1 MSVVKIGTRG
11 SQLALYQAH
20 RVQDALA
27 RLGVPAQTVVI
38 QTKGD
43 RIQDR
48 PLQSMGTGIFTKA
61 LDDALLAGEVDL
73 AVHSMKDVPTQLPAP
88 MEAWAVLE
96 RGRPG
101 DVLVSQDPSSTVVAT
116 GSIRRKAQW
125 LHRHPDHT
133 SVGLRGNVETRL
145 AKVKSNPWRGGI
157 FAAAGLDRLGLLK
170 GLEGVEHLDW
180 MVPAPAQGSIL
191 VVGLQ
196 GREDVK
202 RAVVQL
208 DHPDSSMAASIERA
222 FLYALEGG
230 CAAPIGAHARVQGP
244 HVTFTGCLNSLDGQS
259 ELRIE
264 RTSEQAHAKLGAAW
278 AQELLS
284 SGGQAIMHGI
294 RERTEG
300 NG

>member
-20 RVQDALA
+20 RVQEALA
-27 RLGVPAQTVVI
+27 RLGVPAQPVVI

-101 DVLVSQDPSSTVVAT
+101 DVLVGHDPLSTVVAT

-244 HVTFTGCLNSLDGQS
+244 HVTFTGCLNSLDGQA

-284 SGGQAIMHGI
+284 SGGQAIMHGV

-300 NG
+300 DG

>member
-1 MSVVKIGTRG
+1 MLNVKIGTRG
-11 SQLALYQAH
+11 SQLALYQAR

-27 RLGVPAQTVVI
+27 ELGLSAELVVI

-43 RIQDR
+43 SIQDR

-61 LDDALLAGEVDL
+61 LDDALIAGEVDV
-73 AVHSMKDVPTQLPAP
+73 AVHSMKDVPTQLLEP

-96 RGRPG
+96 RGLPG
-101 DVLVSQDPSSTVVAT
+101 DVLVGHDPTSTVVAT

-125 LHRHPDHT
+125 LHRHPNHT

-145 AKVKSNPWRGGI
+145 TKVKSNPWRGGI
-157 FAAAGLDRLGLLK
+157 FAAAGLDRLGLLD
-170 GLEGVEHLDW
+170 GLQGLEHLDW

-191 VVGLQ
+191 VVGLE
-196 GREDVK
+196 GRADLK
-202 RAVVQL
+202 HVVAQL

-230 CAAPIGAHARVQGP
+230 CAAPIGAHAKVQGD
-244 HVTFTGCLNSLDGQS
+244 HVAFTGCLNSLDGQA

-264 RTSEQAHAKLGAAW
+264 RTSEEAHAGLGANW
-278 AQELLS
+278 AHELLS
-284 SGGQAIMHGI
+284 SGGQAIMDGI
-294 RERTEG
+294 RKRTEEDG
-300 NG
+300 

>member
-1 MSVVKIGTRG
+1 MLNVKIGTRG
-11 SQLALYQAH
+11 SQLALYQAR
-20 RVQDALA
+20 RVQGALA
-27 RLGVPAQTVVI
+27 ELGVSAELMVI

-61 LDDALLAGEVDL
+61 LDDALLSGEVDV
-73 AVHSMKDVPTQLPAP
+73 AVHSMKDVPTQLLEP

-96 RGRPG
+96 RGLPG
-101 DVLVSQDPSSTVVAT
+101 DVLVGHNPASTVVAT

-145 AKVKSNPWRGGI
+145 AKVNSNPWRGGI
-157 FAAAGLDRLGLLK
+157 FAAAGLDRLGLLD
-170 GLEGVEHLDW
+170 GLDGVEHLDW

-196 GREDVK
+196 D
-202 RAVVQL
+202 RADLRNRVARL

-230 CAAPIGAHARVQGP
+230 CTAPIGAHARVQGD
-244 HVTFTGCLNSLDGQS
+244 HVTFTGCLNSLDGQA

-264 RTSEQAHAKLGAAW
+264 RTSEEAHAGLGAAW

-284 SGGQAIMHGI
+284 SGGQAIMDSI
-294 RERTEG
+294 RKRTEG
-300 NG
+300 DG

>member
-11 SQLALYQAH
+11 SQLALYQAR

-27 RLGVPAQTVVI
+27 RLGMPAQTVVI

-244 HVTFTGCLNSLDGQS
+244 HVTFTGCLNSLNGQS

-300 NG
+300 DG

>member
-1 MSVVKIGTRG
+1 MLNVKIGTRG
-11 SQLALYQAH
+11 SQLALYQAR
-20 RVQDALA
+20 RVQSALA
-27 RLGVPAQTVVI
+27 ELGVSAELVVI

-61 LDDALLAGEVDL
+61 LDDALIAGEVDM
-73 AVHSMKDVPTQLPAP
+73 AVHSMKDVPTQLLAP

-96 RGRPG
+96 RGLPG
-101 DVLVSQDPSSTVVAT
+101 DVLVGHDPASTVVAT

-125 LHRHPDHT
+125 LHRHPNHT

-145 AKVKSNPWRGGI
+145 TKVKSNPWRGGI
-157 FAAAGLDRLGLLK
+157 FAAAGLDRLGLLD

-191 VVGLQ
+191 VVGLE
-196 GREDVK
+196 GRADLKHMV
-202 RAVVQL
+202 AQL

-230 CAAPIGAHARVQGP
+230 CAAPIGAHARVQGD
-244 HVTFTGCLNSLDGQS
+244 HVTFTGCLNSLDGQA

-264 RTSEQAHAKLGAAW
+264 RTSEEAHATLGAAW
-278 AQELLS
+278 AHELLS
-284 SGGQAIMHGI
+284 SGGQAIMDSI
-294 RERTEG
+294 RKRTEG
-300 NG
+300 DD

>member
-20 RVQDALA
+20 RIQDALA
-27 RLGVPAQTVVI
+27 RLGVPAQPVVI

-61 LDDALLAGEVDL
+61 LDDALLADEVDL

-96 RGRPG
+96 RGLPG
-101 DVLVSQDPSSTVVAT
+101 DVLVGHDPLSTVVAT

-145 AKVKSNPWRGGI
+145 AKVKSNLWRGGI
-157 FAAAGLDRLGLLK
+157 FAAAGLDRLGLLE

-196 GREDVK
+196 GREDLK
-202 RAVVQL
+202 RAVVQM
-208 DHPDSSMAASIERA
+208 DHPESSMAASIERA
-222 FLYALEGG
+222 FLCALEGG
-230 CAAPIGAHARVQGP
+230 CAAPIGAHARVHGP
-244 HVTFTGCLNSLDGQS
+244 HVTFTGCLNSLDGQA

-264 RTSEQAHAKLGAAW
+264 RTSEQAHAELGSAW

-284 SGGQAIMHGI
+284 SGGQAIMDGI

-300 NG
+300 DG

>member
-27 RLGVPAQTVVI
+27 RLGMPAQTVVI

-101 DVLVSQDPSSTVVAT
+101 DVLVGQDPSSTVVAT

-145 AKVKSNPWRGGI
+145 AKVKNNPWRGGI

-294 RERTEG
+294 RERTDG
-300 NG
+300 DG

>member
-20 RVQDALA
+20 RIQDALA
-27 RLGVPAQTVVI
+27 RLGVPAQPVVI

-61 LDDALLAGEVDL
+61 LDDALLADEVDL

-96 RGRPG
+96 RGLPG
-101 DVLVSQDPSSTVVAT
+101 DVLVGHDPLSTVVAT

-157 FAAAGLDRLGLLK
+157 FAAAGLDRLGLLE

-196 GREDVK
+196 GREDLK
-202 RAVVQL
+202 RAVVQM
-208 DHPDSSMAASIERA
+208 DHPESSMAASIERA
-222 FLYALEGG
+222 FLCALEGG
-230 CAAPIGAHARVQGP
+230 CAAPIGAHARVHGP
-244 HVTFTGCLNSLDGQS
+244 HVTFTGCLNSLDGQA

-264 RTSEQAHAKLGAAW
+264 RTSEQAHAELGSAW

-284 SGGQAIMHGI
+284 SGGQAIMDGI

-300 NG
+300 DG

>member
-1 MSVVKIGTRG
+1 MANVKIGTRG
-11 SQLALYQAH
+11 SQLALHQAH
-20 RVQDALA
+20 RVQEALA
-27 RLGVPAQTVVI
+27 KLGVSAELEVI

-61 LDDALLAGEVDL
+61 LDDALLAGKVDL
-73 AVHSMKDVPTQLPAP
+73 AVHSMKDVPTQLLEP

-96 RGRPG
+96 RGLPG
-101 DVLVSQDPSSTVVAT
+101 DVLVGHNPSATVVAT

-157 FAAAGLDRLGLLK
+157 FAAAGLDRLGLLE
-170 GLEGVEHLDW
+170 GLEGMEHLDW

-191 VVGLQ
+191 VVGLRGQ
-196 GREDVK
+196 ADLK
-202 RAVVQL
+202 HVVAQL

-230 CAAPIGAHARVQGP
+230 CAAPIGAHASVAGN
-244 HVTFTGCLNSLDGQS
+244 HVTFTGCLNSLDGET

-264 RTSEQAHAKLGAAW
+264 RTSEHARAELGAAW

-284 SGGQAIMHGI
+284 SGGQAIMDGI
-294 RERTEG
+294 RKRTEG
-300 NG
+300 DG

>member
-1 MSVVKIGTRG
+1 MLNVKIGTRG
-11 SQLALYQAH
+11 SQLALYQAR
-20 RVQDALA
+20 RVQGALA
-27 RLGVPAQTVVI
+27 ELGLSAELVVI

-61 LDDALLAGEVDL
+61 LDDALLAGEVDV
-73 AVHSMKDVPTQLPAP
+73 AVHSMKDVPTQLLKP

-96 RGRPG
+96 RGLPG
-101 DVLVSQDPSSTVVAT
+101 DVLVGHDPTSTVVAT

-157 FAAAGLDRLGLLK
+157 FAAAGLDRLGLLDGLQ
-170 GLEGVEHLDW
+170 GLELLDW

-191 VVGLQ
+191 VVGLE
-196 GREDVK
+196 GRADLK
-202 RAVVQL
+202 HAVAQL

-230 CAAPIGAHARVQGP
+230 CAAPIGAHAEVQGD
-244 HVTFTGCLNSLDGQS
+244 HVTFTGCLNSLDGQA

-264 RTSEQAHAKLGAAW
+264 RTSEEAHAGLGATW
-278 AQELLS
+278 AHELLS
-284 SGGQAIMHGI
+284 SGGQAIMDGI
-294 RERTEG
+294 RKRTEEDG
-300 NG
+300 

>member
-27 RLGVPAQTVVI
+27 RLGVPAQPVVI

-208 DHPDSSMAASIERA
+208 NHPDSSMAASIERA

-300 NG
+300 DG

>member
-1 MSVVKIGTRG
+1 MPVVKIGTRG

-27 RLGVPAQTVVI
+27 RLGMPAQTVVI

-101 DVLVSQDPSSTVVAT
+101 DVLVGQDPSSTVVAT

-145 AKVKSNPWRGGI
+145 AKVKNNPWRGGI

-294 RERTEG
+294 RERTDG
-300 NG
+300 DG

>member
-1 MSVVKIGTRG
+1 
-11 SQLALYQAH
+11 
-20 RVQDALA
+20 
-27 RLGVPAQTVVI
+27 
-38 QTKGD
+38 
-43 RIQDR
+43 
-48 PLQSMGTGIFTKA
+48 
-61 LDDALLAGEVDL
+61 
-73 AVHSMKDVPTQLPAP
+73 
-88 MEAWAVLE
+88 
-96 RGRPG
+96 
-101 DVLVSQDPSSTVVAT
+101 VVAT

-202 RAVVQL
+202 RSVVQL

-244 HVTFTGCLNSLDGQS
+244 HVTFTGCLNSLDGQA

-264 RTSEQAHAKLGAAW
+264 RTSEQAHVKLGAAW

-284 SGGQAIMHGI
+284 SGGQAIMHGV

-300 NG
+300 DG

>member
-20 RVQDALA
+20 RIQDALA
-27 RLGVPAQTVVI
+27 RLGVPAQPVVI

-61 LDDALLAGEVDL
+61 LDDALLADEVDL

-96 RGRPG
+96 RGLPG
-101 DVLVSQDPSSTVVAT
+101 DVLVGHDPLSTVVAT

-157 FAAAGLDRLGLLK
+157 FAAAGLDRLGLLE

-196 GREDVK
+196 GREDLK
-202 RAVVQL
+202 RAVVQM
-208 DHPDSSMAASIERA
+208 DHPESSMAASIERA
-222 FLYALEGG
+222 FLCALEGG
-230 CAAPIGAHARVQGP
+230 CAAPIGAHVRVHGP
-244 HVTFTGCLNSLDGQS
+244 HVTFTGCLNSLDGQA

-264 RTSEQAHAKLGAAW
+264 RTSEQAHAELGSAW

-284 SGGQAIMHGI
+284 SGGQAIMDGI

-300 NG
+300 DG

>member
-27 RLGVPAQTVVI
+27 QLGVPAQPVVI

-202 RAVVQL
+202 RSVVQL

-244 HVTFTGCLNSLDGQS
+244 HVTFTGCLNSLDGQA

-284 SGGQAIMHGI
+284 SGGQAIMDGI

-300 NG
+300 DG

>member
-1 MSVVKIGTRG
+1 MLNVKIGTRG
-11 SQLALYQAH
+11 SQLALYQAR
-20 RVQDALA
+20 RVQGALA
-27 RLGVPAQTVVI
+27 ALGVSAELVVI

-61 LDDALLAGEVDL
+61 LDDALMAGEVDV
-73 AVHSMKDVPTQLPAP
+73 AVHSMKDVPTQLLAP

-96 RGRPG
+96 RGLPG
-101 DVLVSQDPSSTVVAT
+101 DVLVGHDPASTVVAT

-125 LHRHPDHT
+125 LHRHPNHT

-145 AKVKSNPWRGGI
+145 TKVRSNPWRGGI
-157 FAAAGLDRLGLLK
+157 FAAAGLDRLGLLE

-191 VVGLQ
+191 VVGLE
-196 GREDVK
+196 GRADLK
-202 RAVVQL
+202 HVVAQL
-208 DHPDSSMAASIERA
+208 DDPDSSMAASIERA

-230 CAAPIGAHARVQGP
+230 CAAPIGAHARVQGD
-244 HVTFTGCLNSLDGQS
+244 HVTFTGCLNSLDGQA

-264 RTSEQAHAKLGAAW
+264 RTSEEAHAALGAAW
-278 AQELLS
+278 AHELLS
-284 SGGQAIMHGI
+284 SGGQAIMDSI
-294 RERTEG
+294 RKRTEG
-300 NG
+300 DD

>member
-27 RLGVPAQTVVI
+27 RLGMPAQTVVI

-96 RGRPG
+96 RGLPG
-101 DVLVSQDPSSTVVAT
+101 DVLVGQDPSSTVVAT

-244 HVTFTGCLNSLDGQS
+244 HVTFTGCLNSLDGQA

>member
-1 MSVVKIGTRG
+1 MSAE
-11 SQLALYQAH
+11 L
-20 RVQDALA
+20 
-27 RLGVPAQTVVI
+27 VVI

-61 LDDALLAGEVDL
+61 LDDALMAGEVDV
-73 AVHSMKDVPTQLPAP
+73 AVHSMKDVPTQLLEP

-96 RGRPG
+96 RGLPG
-101 DVLVSQDPSSTVVAT
+101 DVLVGHDRASTVVAT

-133 SVGLRGNVETRL
+133 SVGWRGNVETRL
-145 AKVKSNPWRGGI
+145 ATVKSNPWRGGI
-157 FAAAGLDRLGLLK
+157 FAAAGLDRLGLLE

-191 VVGLQ
+191 VVGLE
-196 GREDVK
+196 GRADLK
-202 RAVVQL
+202 HVVAQL

-230 CAAPIGAHARVQGP
+230 CAAPIGAHARVQGG
-244 HVTFTGCLNSLDGQS
+244 HVIFTGCLNSLDGQA

-264 RTSEQAHAKLGAAW
+264 RTSEEAHAGLGAAW
-278 AQELLS
+278 AHELLS
-284 SGGQAIMHGI
+284 SGGQAIMDGI
-294 RERTEG
+294 RKRTEEDG
-300 NG
+300 

>member
-1 MSVVKIGTRG
+1 MPVVKIGTRG

-27 RLGVPAQTVVI
+27 RLGMPAQTVVI

-101 DVLVSQDPSSTVVAT
+101 DVLVGQDPSSTVVAT

-145 AKVKSNPWRGGI
+145 AKVKYNPWRGGI

-294 RERTEG
+294 RERTDG
-300 NG
+300 DG

>member
-20 RVQDALA
+20 RVQEALA
-27 RLGVPAQTVVI
+27 RLGVPAQPVVI

-73 AVHSMKDVPTQLPAP
+73 AVHSMKDVPTQIPAP

-96 RGRPG
+96 RGLPG
-101 DVLVSQDPSSTVVAT
+101 DVLVGHDPLSTVVAT

-145 AKVKSNPWRGGI
+145 AKVTSNPWRGGI

-244 HVTFTGCLNSLDGQS
+244 HVTFTGCLNSLDGQA

>member
-11 SQLALYQAH
+11 SQLALYQAR
-20 RVQDALA
+20 RVQEALA
-27 RLGVPAQTVVI
+27 RLGVPAQPVVI

-96 RGRPG
+96 RGRPD
-101 DVLVSQDPSSTVVAT
+101 DVLVGQDPSSTVVAT

-196 GREDVK
+196 GREHLK

-244 HVTFTGCLNSLDGQS
+244 HVTFTGCLNSLDGQA

-264 RTSEQAHAKLGAAW
+264 RTSEQAHAELGAAW

-300 NG
+300 DG

>member
-27 RLGVPAQTVVI
+27 RLGVPAQPVVI

-300 NG
+300 DG

>member
-11 SQLALYQAH
+11 SQLALYQAR

-27 RLGVPAQTVVI
+27 RLGMPAQTVVI

-244 HVTFTGCLNSLDGQS
+244 HVTFTGCLNSLNGQS

>member
-1 MSVVKIGTRG
+1 MLNVKIGTRG
-11 SQLALYQAH
+11 SQLALYQSR

-27 RLGVPAQTVVI
+27 QLGVPAELVVI

-73 AVHSMKDVPTQLPAP
+73 TVHSMKDVPTQLLEP

-96 RGRPG
+96 RGLPG
-101 DVLVSQDPSSTVVAT
+101 DVLVGHDPSSNVVAT

-157 FAAAGLDRLGLLK
+157 FAAAGLNRLGLLE
-170 GLEGVEHLDW
+170 GLEGAEHLDW

-196 GREDVK
+196 GRADLK
-202 RAVVQL
+202 HVVAQL

-230 CAAPIGAHARVQGP
+230 CAAPIGAHASVAGN
-244 HVTFTGCLNSLDGQS
+244 HVTFTGCLTSLDGET

-264 RTSEQAHAKLGAAW
+264 RTSEHARAELGAAW

-284 SGGQAIMHGI
+284 SGGQAVMDGI
-294 RERTEG
+294 RKRTEG
-300 NG
+300 DG

>member
-1 MSVVKIGTRG
+1 MLNVKIGTRG
-11 SQLALYQAH
+11 SQLALYQAR
-20 RVQDALA
+20 RVQSALA
-27 RLGVPAQTVVI
+27 ELGVSAELVVI

-48 PLQSMGTGIFTKA
+48 PLQSMGVGIFTKA
-61 LDDALLAGEVDL
+61 LDDALIAGEVDV
-73 AVHSMKDVPTQLPAP
+73 AVHSMKDVPTQLLEP

-96 RGRPG
+96 RGLPG
-101 DVLVSQDPSSTVVAT
+101 DVLVGHDPASTVVAT

-125 LHRHPDHT
+125 LHRHPNHT

-145 AKVKSNPWRGGI
+145 TKVKSNPWRGGI
-157 FAAAGLDRLGLLK
+157 FAAAGLDRLGLLA

-191 VVGLQ
+191 VVGRQ
-196 GREDVK
+196 GREDLK
-202 RAVVQL
+202 RVVTQL
-208 DHPDSSMAASIERA
+208 DHADSSMAASIERA

-230 CAAPIGAHARVQGP
+230 CAAPIGAHAQVQGD
-244 HVTFTGCLNSLDGQS
+244 HVTFTGCLNSLDGQA

-264 RTSEQAHAKLGAAW
+264 RTSERPHAGLGAAW

-284 SGGQAIMHGI
+284 SGGQAIMDGI
-294 RERTEG
+294 RKRTEEDG
-300 NG
+300 